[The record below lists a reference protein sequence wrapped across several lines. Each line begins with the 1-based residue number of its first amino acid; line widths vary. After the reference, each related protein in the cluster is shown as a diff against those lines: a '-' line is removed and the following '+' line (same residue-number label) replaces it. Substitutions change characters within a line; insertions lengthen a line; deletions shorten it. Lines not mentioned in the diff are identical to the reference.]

1 MKALVGSWDNR
12 PYRLLAENA
21 ALRARVVDLES
32 ALRTAEEQNAV
43 LRAALDAPVSLEVEV
58 PEVALSAS

>member
-1 MKALVGSWDNR
+1 
-12 PYRLLAENA
+12 
-21 ALRARVVDLES
+21 
-32 ALRTAEEQNAV
+32 V